1 MPARK
6 PGPIVVDASLLA
18 ATGVTIDRLARR
30 QLRAARLGRRIL
42 LCRVSGDLERLIA
55 FAGLDG
61 VLRIEPRRKAE
72 EGEQALGAEEEGQ
85 LPDPPV

>member
-1 MPARK
+1 MPAWK

-18 ATGVTIDRLARR
+18 PTGVTIDCLARQ
-30 QLRAARLGRRIL
+30 QLRAARLDRRIL
-42 LCRVSGDLERLIA
+42 LCGVSGDLEWLIA

-61 VLRIEPRRKAE
+61 VLRIEPRREAE
-72 EGEQALGAEEEGQ
+72 EGEQAIDTQKEGQ